1 MEREDWKA
9 HTLPFALIPTL
20 LHSFWSSPRFIP
32 SSSFTLKATSIS
44 PKIFGSQQLYL
55 ISQIYQAWLNVL
67 LCWKTGLLQQASIS
81 LAPSFRTFDRKQ
93 LKIQIET
100 LVLDWSIFNNARAWK
115 LVLSLFTFTRNALV
129 LTFFNKSGLPDKK
142 NIQRYCLGSD
152 KLHSI
157 NICLIVDDT
166 VLQVFMCARELRAL
180 CVVFTPV
187 LSDTTFHTLDQCGV
201 RCLLRSVR

>member
-1 MEREDWKA
+1 MEIHNLSILYYVWNVKIEKA

-44 PKIFGSQQLYL
+44 PKRFGSQQLYQ

-67 LCWKTGLLQQASIS
+67 LFWKTSLLQQASIS
-81 LAPSFRTFDRKQ
+81 LAPACSFRTFDRKQ

-115 LVLSLFTFTRNALV
+115 LVLSLFAFTRNALV
-129 LTFFNKSGLPDKK
+129 FTFFNKSGLPEVRKTSKDIVWVRI
-142 NIQRYCLGSD
+142 NCIL
-152 KLHSI
+152 SI
-157 NICLIVDDT
+157 FV
-166 VLQVFMCARELRAL
+166 
-180 CVVFTPV
+180 
-187 LSDTTFHTLDQCGV
+187 
-201 RCLLRSVR
+201 